1 MWAIGNLR
9 EGERATY
16 RLIHLEKALYTA
28 FLPTY
33 REGTQNGFK

>member
-16 RLIHLEKALYTA
+16 RLFISKSAGTA